1 VRSKKET
8 RDRLHDTSES
18 GDAMLSS
25 IWLWCLKPGTLTTLA
40 YPALRSTAQANVNN
54 HHQAVCCALA
64 HYTQSHY
71 LLYGFG

>member
-1 VRSKKET
+1 
-8 RDRLHDTSES
+8 
-18 GDAMLSS
+18 MLSS